1 MEIGI
6 MNNTKTFS
14 RRIILYNKIGLKL
27 IKIVSKIS
35 HKLVKIARG
44 VMNPINNLNK
54 LGKLSF
60 ERVSQYLQKSIW
72 LM

>member
-1 MEIGI
+1 

-35 HKLVKIARG
+35 HKLVKIASG

>member
-1 MEIGI
+1 